1 MCVHAQV
8 FVVSIIS
15 AASILSLTPS
25 SPERT
30 ILPALLRASRTTFRQ
45 AELDVTSV
53 KGDGSK
59 RLSLKSN
66 DPRRLPRASRMT
78 IVQIELDVL
87 DVAQERWI
95 KVVVAQVYRFQDGG
109 GWEGRS

>member
-1 MCVHAQV
+1 MPAFSLHFMCVHAQV

-15 AASILSLTPS
+15 AASILRLTPS

-53 KGDGSK
+53 KEDGSK
-59 RLSLKSN
+59 RLSLKST
-66 DPRRLPRASRMT
+66 DSTPATSRFT
-78 IVQIELDVL
+78 D
-87 DVAQERWI
+87 DNNP
-95 KVVVAQVYRFQDGG
+95 D
-109 GWEGRS
+109 